1 MNCVIFLVGFL
12 LQRVNGQNWELKFME
27 PHEGGNLLLSE
38 GEERIV
44 TYNITVHSSE
54 SSSIYMIS
62 TNTKVV
68 DIIGGI
74 NHSVTGGVSVIPNV
88 TVRGIF
94 LGRASLTFQVNRKLN
109 GTVSS
114 TRTKGGNSWYELPVV
129 LDVVVKKYEGVLNK
143 IFQGSVIV
151 LVCVA
156 NIAMGCKTDVQV
168 VKTTLRTPIAP
179 LTGLASQFILMPLI
193 SFTVG
198 YLLQLTPPMAFGLFA
213 MGCSPGGA
221 ASNVYTYFLDG
232 NVSLSVTMTFVS
244 TIASLALIP
253 LWLFTLGIHV
263 IYRTETVTIPFVNIV
278 ISLVGLIVP
287 VGIGIVIQKKLP
299 KVAEFLLK
307 LLRVVAVIFC
317 ILVFTIGI
325 YANLY
330 IFRLMTPL
338 NLLAGAL
345 LPYIGFIFGA
355 VMAFA
360 TRRNKRDILTIAIET
375 GIQNSGVA
383 IVLLQMSLPHPDSDI
398 AIVSPVNC
406 SLFTPIPV
414 VIAIIIHVI
423 RKKWFRKD
431 EVKDTKQEVGS
442 GNEDGDQNVPVTY
455 HYKSR
460 EAEEEEE
467 DGEHG
472 EGTNGHHLLKK
483 S

>member
-1 MNCVIFLVGFL
+1 MNLAIFFIGILI
-12 LQRVNGQNWELKFME
+12 QCVNGQNWELEFVE
-27 PHEGGNLLLSE
+27 PHGDGNLLLSE
-38 GEERIV
+38 REERMI
-44 TYNITVHSSE
+44 TYNFTVHSSE
-54 SSSIYMIS
+54 SASIYTTS
-62 TNTKVV
+62 TDTKVV
-68 DIIGGI
+68 DLIGEI
-74 NHSVTGGVSVIPNV
+74 EHRVVGGVSVIPNI
-88 TVRGIF
+88 TVKGIF

-114 TRTKGGNSWYELPVV
+114 TQSKGGNSWYELPVV

-143 IFQGSVIV
+143 IFQASVIV

-168 VKTTLRTPIAP
+168 VKETLRTPIAP

-263 IYRTETVTIPFVNIV
+263 IYRTESVTIPFANIV
-278 ISLVGLIVP
+278 ISLIGLIIP
-287 VGIGIVIQKKLP
+287 VGIGIVIKKKLP
-299 KVAEFLLK
+299 KVAKFLLK
-307 LLRVVAVIFC
+307 LLRLVAVLFC

-345 LPYIGFIFGA
+345 LPYIGFVFGA
-355 VMAFA
+355 IMAFA
-360 TRRNKRDILTIAIET
+360 TRRNNSDILTIAIET

-383 IVLLQMSLPHPDSDI
+383 IVLLQLSLPHPDSDI

-414 VIAIIIHVI
+414 IIAIIIHIV
-423 RKKWFRKD
+423 RKKWCRKD
-431 EVKDTKQEVGS
+431 ELKDTKQQGRVE
-442 GNEDGDQNVPVTY
+442 NEDGDENVSVTY
-455 HYKSR
+455 HYKVK
-460 EAEEEEE
+460 EP
-467 DGEHG
+467 G
-472 EGTNGHHLLKK
+472 EGGEAGDGVHGHHLLKR
-483 S
+483 